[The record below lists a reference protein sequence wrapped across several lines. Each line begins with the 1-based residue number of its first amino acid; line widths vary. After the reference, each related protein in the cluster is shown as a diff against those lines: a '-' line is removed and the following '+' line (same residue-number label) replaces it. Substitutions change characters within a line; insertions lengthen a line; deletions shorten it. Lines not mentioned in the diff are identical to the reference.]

1 MSMEMTRALAGFVL
15 ASALALGGRLAR
27 SLSTGGAIAAV
38 AVGTAG
44 SVAGWSWAAVLIL
57 FFVTSSALS
66 RFRKSAREARIAGIV
81 EKGDDRDAWQ
91 VLANGGVFGVAALG
105 LASVPTTGWNWPAMA
120 FGALAAATS
129 DTWATEIG
137 TLAGRPPR
145 SVVSLKVLP
154 PGTSGGVTL
163 PGLVASV
170 VGAVFIALAAYA
182 TGASNAAG
190 AIVAGG
196 VAGSLAD
203 SLVGATLQERRW
215 CDGCSLSTERR
226 VHSCGQ
232 RTRVIG
238 GVPGVRN
245 DVVNVVCTIV
255 GGLVAVLVAR

>member
-1 MSMEMTRALAGFVL
+1 MAMTRAFAGLIL
-15 ASALALGGRLAR
+15 ASAIAIGGRLAG
-27 SLSTGGAIAAV
+27 SLSNSGAIAAV
-38 AVGTAG
+38 AVGTVG
-44 SVAGWSWAAVLIL
+44 TLAGWSWAAVLIL

-66 RFRKSAREARIAGIV
+66 RFRRASREARVAGIV
-81 EKGDDRDAWQ
+81 EKGDTRDAWQ
-91 VLANGGVFGVAALG
+91 VLANGGVFGLAALC
-105 LASVPTTGWNWPAMA
+105 LVSAPTSALNWAALA

-145 SVVSLKVLP
+145 SIVSLKALP
-154 PGTSGGVTL
+154 PGTSGGVTV

-170 VGAVFIALAAYA
+170 VGALFIALAAYA
-182 TGASNAAG
+182 TGASADTG
-190 AIVAGG
+190 AIFAGG

-226 VHSCGQ
+226 VHGCGK

-238 GVPGVRN
+238 GVPGARN
-245 DVVNVVCTIV
+245 DVVNVICTIV
-255 GGLVAVLVAR
+255 GGIVAVLVAR